1 MKTTITTLAAT
12 AVLFS
17 VTSLASAEVVNAP
30 DIYDGGPASPRLNMT
45 DMRDTERAAYSLG
58 EAIMQTTESLIYVKG
73 CEEFSVPV
81 EIYSHPASDDN
92 FIADGTFGGIELRAT
107 LQAPIAG
114 FGQHID
120 VAQVAP
126 AILHGTQVQNVSGR
140 YSYSSKNNLMVNER
154 TGIEVKGQLRG
165 FDQYYS
171 SVIKDFFHGN
181 TYDAFG
187 DFYVMYDY
195 GLQSLSK
202 FGYPVNK
209 WWQKS
214 KSVRDNGQQGCFV
227 LQKDRL
233 VGAGQCR
240 ITVATTGVSQPGLFW
255 QTGTLSVENV
265 SPSHSSDTDP
275 INTCGVN
282 PIFI

>member
-1 MKTTITTLAAT
+1 MKTKITTIAAS

-17 VTSLASAEVVNAP
+17 VASIASAEVVHQP
-30 DIYDGGPASPRLNMT
+30 SIYDAGPASPRLNMT

-58 EAIMQTTESLIYVKG
+58 EAAMQATESLVYVKG

-81 EIYSHPASDDN
+81 EIYSHPASGEH
-92 FIADGTFGGIELRAT
+92 FILDETFGGIQLDAT
-107 LQAPIAG
+107 LNAPVAG

-120 VAQVAP
+120 VAQTAL
-126 AILHGTQVQNVSGR
+126 AILNGTQVQNVRGR
-140 YSYSSKNNLMVNER
+140 YSYSNKNNLMVNER
-154 TGIEVKGQLRG
+154 TAIEVKGQLRG

-181 TYDAFG
+181 TYDANG

-202 FGYPVNK
+202 FSYPVNK

-240 ITVATTGVSQPGLFW
+240 ITLATTGVSQPGLFW

-265 SPSHSSDTDP
+265 SPSTASAALDSC
-275 INTCGVN
+275 IAR
-282 PIFI
+282 